1 MKAKKLILTSI
12 IAAQV
17 LSMAALAAPDEAIEE
32 FKKTP
37 AIKQEVK
44 KFKDEVKIFII
55 KDGEKVRVDQKM
67 TDGLR
72 VVGGRTCVGVRDLV
86 NAIEGAKVEWD
97 GTNHIVDI
105 TYAGKTISYPVG
117 KPLMWADGKAVT
129 IDVPAQIDPAISK
142 TFLPIRNIAETLG
155 FKVDWDNK
163 AKEVVLTPGTAQTST
178 TTAQTPQTP
187 TQNSKTK
194 ITLASGQTVDIN
206 KKPTARPEVKLSGGY
221 TLYQDNYTVS
231 ASDFIDNGDTLIFGK
246 GTVFE
251 SEIPKRF
258 RRVESSPANPDFKI
272 IGENKNDSRIGTY
285 IIGEGE
291 ITWEKCRKERIKK
304 SGESFI
310 ITQSDTSNIEIAK
323 QSPYLFQYIEEG
335 NEEKFWKLLKDR
347 EIKEKYVKEFYKN
360 KKFLK
365 NSNTATD
372 PFASPFIDTFYDGTG
387 IFDTNFYNSTGSGSN
402 IDSILET
409 EPTCYVTTDG
419 WIFRFGINKAKEV
432 SEVIVDKLIYSVQI
446 NTRCINIVIDVPNFK
461 IKRINSKNGFD
472 LSNKALTI
480 TERVEYKEWWNWID
494 ILKLCL
500 VWCLT
505 SY

>member
-1 MKAKKLILTSI
+1 MKAKKLLLSSI
-12 IAAQV
+12 IATQV
-17 LSMAALAAPDEAIEE
+17 LTATVLAAPDEAIKE
-32 FKKTP
+32 FNKVAP
-37 AIKQEVK
+37 IKQEIK
-44 KFKDEVKIFII
+44 HFQGEVKLFII

-72 VVGGRTCVGVRDLV
+72 VVNGRTCVGVRDLV

-129 IDVPAQIDPAISK
+129 IDVPAQIDPQISK

-163 AKEVVLTPGTAQTST
+163 AKEVVLTPGAGTGV
-178 TTAQTPQTP
+178 TTAAQTP
-187 TQNSKTK
+187 TQNNATK
-194 ITLASGQTVDIN
+194 ITLASGQIVDIN

-231 ASDFIDNGDTLIFGK
+231 TSDFIDNGDTLIFGK
-246 GTVFE
+246 GTIFE

-272 IGENKNDSRIGTY
+272 IGENKNDNRIGTY

-291 ITWEKCRKERIKK
+291 TTWEECRKERIKK
-304 SGESFI
+304 SGASFI
-310 ITQSDTSNIEIAK
+310 ITQSDTYNIEVAK

-335 NEEKFWKLLKDR
+335 NEEKFWKLLKGR

-360 KKFLK
+360 KKLIK
-365 NSNTATD
+365 NIETSTD

-387 IFDTNFYNSTGSGSN
+387 LFDTNFYKVGNGGAN
-402 IDSILET
+402 IDSVLAST
-409 EPTCYVTTDG
+409 PTCFVTNDG
-419 WIFRFGINKAKEV
+419 RIFGIGINKSKEV

-446 NTRCINIVIDVPNFK
+446 GTRCINIVIDVPNFRIRQ
-461 IKRINSKNGFD
+461 IKGKNGFK

-480 TERVEYKEWWNWID
+480 TERVEYKE
-494 ILKLCL
+494 
-500 VWCLT
+500 
-505 SY
+505 